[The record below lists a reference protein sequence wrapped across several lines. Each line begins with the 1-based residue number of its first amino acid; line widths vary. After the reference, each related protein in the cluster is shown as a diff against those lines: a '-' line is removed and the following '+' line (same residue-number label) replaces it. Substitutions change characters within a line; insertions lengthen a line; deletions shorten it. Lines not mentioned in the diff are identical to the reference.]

1 MSQTAQKR
9 DEIFFHKTREKRET
23 EKREV
28 TQIKAFKRSDRIG
41 SGDVLV
47 FFFFFVTRA
56 QKRDLS
62 VCLSVSLLFLLL
74 FICES
79 SSRDEFLTSFDVFFS
94 FRLSIF
100 LARTF
105 SDVLIKFY
113 SNLLLR
119 LEQFFYSR
127 LRRSST
133 LCPATITQNIRASKR
148 DVFVFYV
155 TSFFL
160 RQIRVRHLSRRI
172 LFQVLFLEESLDE
185 I

>member
-1 MSQTAQKR
+1 
-9 DEIFFHKTREKRET
+9 
-23 EKREV
+23 
-28 TQIKAFKRSDRIG
+28 
-41 SGDVLV
+41 
-47 FFFFFVTRA
+47 VTRA

-133 LCPATITQNIRASKR
+133 LCPATITTTTTTRFEFFIAYSLSLSLSLS
-148 DVFVFYV
+148 FVRKEED
-155 TSFFL
+155 SSSSSIFFF
-160 RQIRVRHLSRRI
+160 R
-172 LFQVLFLEESLDE
+172 
-185 I
+185 